1 MDRQARLRVNLTERE
16 YEIEGSE
23 AFVERLAERLEAVMA
38 ELEAASADPAA
49 PAASTE
55 ARPGERERERDG
67 LGPFGEF
74 IHHLPGAATEVDK
87 MLAAG
92 FYVQRQSHDDAFA
105 TGDAS
110 RKLSEHGV
118 RLGNPSQCVKQSLL
132 AKRLFMVQRGRYRIS
147 QTGRAHLR
155 QLMGAVIPA

>member
-49 PAASTE
+49 PATAPE
-55 ARPGERERERDG
+55 ARAEERAGDG

-74 IHHLPGAATEVDK
+74 IHHLPSAATEVDK

-155 QLMGAVIPA
+155 QLMGVVIPA